1 MYEEAEKVGLIS
13 NIDVICTGNYHDGR
27 YKMYISKGGVQ
38 QVIRYVL
45 DIVVLLFI
53 KREYNFRKKN

>member
-13 NIDVICTGNYHDGR
+13 NIDVIRPGNYHGGR

-45 DIVVLLFI
+45 DIVVL
-53 KREYNFRKKN
+53 

>member
-27 YKMYISKGGVQ
+27 YKMYISKGGIQ

-45 DIVVLLFI
+45 DIVVL
-53 KREYNFRKKN
+53 